1 MRISSTQINQ
11 QGINTILDQQA
22 QLSKTQLQLSTGRRI
37 ITPADDPAASAQ
49 ALGLSQAVAGT
60 QQQQTNIDV
69 AQGRLNLEEG
79 ALSGVGN
86 LLQDVRVL
94 ALQAN
99 NATLSNSDRTAIA
112 NEVRQRLDELLA
124 LANSRDAGG
133 EYLFAGYK
141 GQTQPFSQNSGG
153 GFTYNGDQGQR
164 YLQIGPTRQ
173 IAVSDSGTDVFQAI
187 RNGNGTFTTQDNAA
201 NTGSGIISTGTV
213 VNPAAY
219 QAHNFTITFTS
230 ATTFDVVNNT
240 TSTTILSA
248 QPYTSGAAI
257 SFNGIQTAITGT
269 PAMGDSF
276 TITPSANQDIFT
288 TLQNLAN
295 ALAAPVTGGNTA
307 KLNNAVNRSLADID
321 QAFGNILDIRARVG
335 ARLNAVESQKSVNAD
350 FVLLAQT
357 SLSKLQDLDTAE
369 AASRLTQQRTAL
381 EAAQLAF
388 VKVQNLSLFNFLR

>member
-11 QGINTILDQQA
+11 QGINAILDQQA
-22 QLSKTQLQLSTGRRI
+22 QLSKTQLQLSTGRRVV
-37 ITPADDPAASAQ
+37 TPADDPAASAR
-49 ALGLSQAVAGT
+49 ALGLAQAVAGT
-60 QQQQTNIDV
+60 QQYQSNVDV

-79 ALSGVGN
+79 ALSGAGN

-99 NATLSNSDRTAIA
+99 NASLSNGDRTAIA

-141 GQTQPFSQNSGG
+141 GQTQPFSQNSSG
-153 GFTYNGDQGQR
+153 GFIYNGDQGQR

-187 RNGNGTFTTQDNAA
+187 RNGNGTFTTKDNAA
-201 NTGSGIISTGTV
+201 NTGSGIINTGTV
-213 VNPAAY
+213 VNPTAY

-240 TSTTILSA
+240 TATTILSA

-269 PAMGDSF
+269 PATGDSF
-276 TITPSANQDIFT
+276 AVTPSANQDVFT

-295 ALAAPVTGGNTA
+295 ALAAPVTGGSTA
-307 KLNNAVNRSLADID
+307 KLNNAVNRSLVDID
-321 QAFGNILDIRARVG
+321 QALGNILDVRARVG
-335 ARLNAVESQKSVNAD
+335 ARLNAVESQKNINED
-350 FVLLAQT
+350 FALLTET
-357 SLSKLQDLDTAE
+357 SLSKLQDLDYSE
-369 AASRLTQQRTAL
+369 AASRLNLQRTAL

-388 VKVQNLSLFNFLR
+388 VKVQGLSLFNFLR